1 MTDIRRV
8 VLVGFMGSGKSTVGP
23 LLAEALSWRFVDF
36 DDRIERDEGR
46 SVRRIFEEE
55 GEPWFRALEE
65 RVARSLLEEPEVV
78 LGSGGGWAAV
88 PGRLRALPS
97 DTLTVW
103 LRVSPDVAVV
113 RTGAA
118 ADRPLLAGAD
128 PLGAAVE
135 LLAARSPAYAEA
147 TVEVDTDGRTPLDVS
162 RTVLALLERH
172 RSTLAAGT

>member
-1 MTDIRRV
+1 
-8 VLVGFMGSGKSTVGP
+8 
-23 LLAEALSWRFVDF
+23 
-36 DDRIERDEGR
+36 
-46 SVRRIFEEE
+46 
-55 GEPWFRALEE
+55 
-65 RVARSLLEEPEVV
+65 
-78 LGSGGGWAAV
+78 
-88 PGRLRALPS
+88 
-97 DTLTVW
+97 LTVW